1 MTTHRVTMTIALP
14 GRCSRFAIAAAALL
28 SACAG
33 RPPSEPAYGPYS
45 FHDTRLQVALL
56 TDDRKTLQSEFA
68 MTTEPTWPER
78 LAAVLV
84 LPVSAATE
92 TASWPVAAAF
102 RAYHE
107 SH

>member
-1 MTTHRVTMTIALP
+1 MTKHRVQMTIAKP
-14 GRCSRFAIAAAALL
+14 IRCFRFVITAAALL

-45 FHDTRLQVALL
+45 FHDTRLQIALL
-56 TDDRKTLQSEFA
+56 TDDRKALQSEFA
-68 MTTEPTWPER
+68 MTTEPTWSER
-78 LAAVLV
+78 LAAVFV